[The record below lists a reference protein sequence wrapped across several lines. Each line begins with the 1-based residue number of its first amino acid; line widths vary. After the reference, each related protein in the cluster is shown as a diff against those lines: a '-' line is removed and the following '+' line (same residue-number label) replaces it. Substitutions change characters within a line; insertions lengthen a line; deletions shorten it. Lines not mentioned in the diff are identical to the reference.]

1 MARLLPLLSVV
12 GHVSATQYWW
22 KFSKSDCGYDDVSGS
37 CQGQSVDG
45 CKATCLKTAGC
56 GGFNYPH
63 GILKKTDCLSNKK
76 PESSVDL
83 YVLENKPQPPPQPKF
98 WPLPQKVTAS
108 GAPPAK
114 VTPSETF
121 FTAPG
126 SPARGLI
133 EQAFGR
139 YQSLVFPHNV
149 AAGSG
154 GVTGLVVKVA
164 DWDES
169 HPQLETDESY
179 TLTVNATG
187 PASLTAKTV
196 YGALRGLETFS
207 QLVGFSFDTQQY
219 TAVPV
224 AIEDAPRFPH
234 RGLMIDTARHFE
246 TLDAIRAMID
256 SLPYA
261 KLNVLHW
268 HMSDTQSFPF
278 QSKTYPKLWEGSYS
292 AQERYLQSDIADV
305 VEYARLRGVRVMV
318 EFDMPGHAGSFC
330 KGYPEVCPST
340 TCTQPL
346 NVANNATFDLLN
358 SLIGECTGGKAS
370 KKGAP
375 SPGLFKDNFVHLG
388 GDEVNTACWTKTP
401 AVAAWLAKQGLSA
414 DQAYAYFVKRV
425 AQMAIDQGHRPVQW
439 SEVYDHFKNNLTKE
453 TIVHIWKSV
462 TNVTEVLAGGY
473 NVLLNV
479 GYNSVSWYLDNLQIN
494 WAAAY
499 KNEPC
504 TGVPDDLCPL
514 ILGGH
519 GEMWGETVDASDL
532 EQTVWPKLGA
542 IAEKL
547 WSPRDQTSD
556 ASTNMALDRLEAF
569 RCELNRRGV
578 RAAPVNNANARSA
591 PPGPGSCFA
600 Q

>member
-1 MARLLPLLSVV
+1 MRKTAALLCLI
-12 GHVSATQYWW
+12 GQVSAAQYWW
-22 KFSKSDCGYDDVSGS
+22 RFPKSDCAYDDVAGS
-37 CQGQSVDG
+37 CQGQSVEG
-45 CKATCLKTAGC
+45 CKAMCTKTAGC

-63 GILKKTDCLSNKK
+63 GVLKKTDCLSNKK
-76 PESSVDL
+76 AESSVDL
-83 YVLENKPQPPPQPKF
+83 YVQRDSPQPPKL

-108 GAPPAK
+108 GAAVK
-114 VTPSETF
+114 VTPSANF
-121 FTAPG
+121 FTASG
-126 SPARGLI
+126 SPSKGLV

-154 GVTGLVVKVA
+154 GVTGLAVSVA

-179 TLTVNATG
+179 TLTVNSTG

-207 QLVGFSFDTQQY
+207 QLVGFDFDSQTY
-219 TAVPV
+219 TATPV

-246 TLDAIRAMID
+246 TLDAIRGMID

-292 AQERYLQSDIADV
+292 AEERYLQSDIADV

-318 EFDMPGHAGSFC
+318 EFDMPGHAASFC
-330 KGYPEVCPST
+330 KGYPEVCPSAS
-340 TCTQPL
+340 CTQPL

-358 SLIGECTGGKAS
+358 SLIGECTGGRPS
-370 KKGAP
+370 KRGDP

-388 GDEVNTACWTKTP
+388 GDEVDTSCWSKTP
-401 AVAAWLAKQGLSA
+401 AVADWLAKQNMTA
-414 DQAYAYFVKRV
+414 DQGYAYFVKRV

-439 SEVYDHFKNNLTKE
+439 SEVYDHFKNNLAKE

-462 TNVTEVLAGGY
+462 TNVTEVYDHFKNNLAKETIVHIWKSVT
-473 NVLLNV
+473 NVT
-479 GYNSVSWYLDNLQIN
+479 
-494 WAAAY
+494 
-499 KNEPC
+499 E
-504 TGVPDDLCPL
+504 
-514 ILGGH
+514 
-519 GEMWGETVDASDL
+519 
-532 EQTVWPKLGA
+532 
-542 IAEKL
+542 
-547 WSPRDQTSD
+547 
-556 ASTNMALDRLEAF
+556 
-569 RCELNRRGV
+569 
-578 RAAPVNNANARSA
+578 
-591 PPGPGSCFA
+591 
-600 Q
+600 

>member
-1 MARLLPLLSVV
+1 MKAAALLSVV
-12 GHVSATQYWW
+12 GHVSAAQYWW
-22 KFSKSDCGYDDVSGS
+22 KFAGSDCGYDDVAGS
-37 CQGQSVDG
+37 CEGQTVDG
-45 CKATCLKTAGC
+45 CKATCLQTPGC
-56 GGFNYPH
+56 DGFNYPH
-63 GILKKTDCLSNKK
+63 GILKKTDCLSHKTA
-76 PESSVDL
+76 SSVDL
-83 YVLENKPQPPPQPKF
+83 YVLQDAPMPPKL
-98 WPLPQKVTAS
+98 WPLPQKVAVR
-108 GAPPAK
+108 GDAVK
-114 VTPSETF
+114 VTPSAGF

-126 SPARGLI
+126 SPSKGI
-133 EQAFGR
+133 VDQAFSR
-139 YQSLVFPHNV
+139 YQGLVFPHNV
-149 AAGSG
+149 DAGSG
-154 GVTGLVVKVA
+154 GVTGLMVSVA

-169 HPQLETDESY
+169 YPQLETDESY
-179 TLTVNATG
+179 ALTVNSSG
-187 PASLTAKTV
+187 PAVLSAKTV

-207 QLVGFSFDTQQY
+207 QLVGFNFDSQTY
-219 TAVPV
+219 TTTPV

-234 RGLMIDTARHFE
+234 RGLMVDTARHFQP
-246 TLDAIRAMID
+246 LAAIRAIID

-278 QSKTYPKLWEGSYS
+278 ESKTYPKLWEGSYS
-292 AQERYLQSDIADV
+292 PQERYLQADIADV

-330 KGYPEVCPST
+330 AGYPEVCPSP

-346 NVANNATFDLLN
+346 NVANDATFDLLK
-358 SLIGECTGGKAS
+358 SLINESTGGRAS
-370 KKGAP
+370 KKGDP

-388 GDEVNTACWTKTP
+388 GDEVNTACWTETP
-401 AVAAWLAKQGLSA
+401 SVAKWLAARNMSA
-414 DQAYAYFVKRV
+414 DDGYAYFVKRV

-439 SEVYDHFKNNLTKE
+439 SEVYDHFKNKLAKE
-453 TIVHIWKSV
+453 TVVHIWKGV

-479 GYNSVSWYLDNLQIN
+479 GYNSVSWYLDNLDIN

-504 TGVPDDLCPL
+504 NGVPDNLCPL

-532 EQTVWPKLGA
+532 EQTVWPKLGS

-547 WSPRDQTSD
+547 WSPRDQTKD
-556 ASTNMALDRLEAF
+556 AAANFAQERLEAF